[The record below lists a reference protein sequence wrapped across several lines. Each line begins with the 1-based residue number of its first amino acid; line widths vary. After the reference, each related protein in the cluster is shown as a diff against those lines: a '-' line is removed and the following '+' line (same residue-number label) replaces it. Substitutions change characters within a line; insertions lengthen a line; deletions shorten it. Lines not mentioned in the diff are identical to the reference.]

1 MPERQREREKKIKI
15 ITEILYVQRHR
26 RSSESIFEVKSWT
39 SKYNVVGKLNFKHV
53 RA

>member
-39 SKYNVVGKLNFKHV
+39 IGFEI
-53 RA
+53 